1 MPDLLILL
9 FVFAFGACVGSFLNV
24 VVWRLPR
31 GESLVTPPSRC
42 PKCGHKLAAYDNVP
56 VLGWLWLRGRCRY
69 CKTAISSRYPI
80 VEAVCGA
87 LFVLYYICYFDLQL
101 GPCAATP
108 RVLNFRQD
116 WPIYCL
122 HMFMIAA
129 LLAASLIDADLFIIP
144 AEIPWLMAGVGVAV
158 HAIIAA
164 PGQPGSLLVGAEA
177 GALAAGALA
186 GWLIS
191 LLLLRLRWLGI
202 SFPQGEPMLD
212 VDREAAQQ
220 EIDEARRRG
229 ENPAPLPP
237 VYTRRQLYGE
247 LTKEIAFLLPPMLLA
262 AGFWLATTRI
272 PAVGQLGARAVAHPW
287 VAGALGA
294 VLGAMVGA
302 MLVWVTRILGTFAFR
317 RLAMGLGDVHLMF
330 GVGAVVGAG
339 AVTVAFFLAPF
350 GGMVIAL
357 YLLIFGK
364 RREIPYGPYLSLGT
378 AATLLFY
385 CPIADWL
392 APGLEGLAASFRGL
406 LGIAGG

>member
-80 VEAVCGA
+80 VEAVCGG

-164 PGQPGSLLVGAEA
+164 PGQPGSLLVGVEA

-220 EIDEARRRG
+220 QIDEARRRG
-229 ENPAPLPP
+229 ENPVPLPP

-272 PAVGQLGARAVAHPW
+272 PAVGQLWARAVAQPW

-302 MLVWVTRILGTFAFR
+302 ILVWVTRILGTFAFR

-385 CPIADWL
+385 CRIADWL

-406 LGIAGG
+406 LGSAGG